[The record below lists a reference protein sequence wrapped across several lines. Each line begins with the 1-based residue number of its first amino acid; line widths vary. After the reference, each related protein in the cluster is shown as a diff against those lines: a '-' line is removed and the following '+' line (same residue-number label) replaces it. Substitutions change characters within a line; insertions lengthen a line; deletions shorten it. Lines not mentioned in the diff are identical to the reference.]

1 MYKIDKI
8 LIGTHNKGKFKEI
21 SDLLPKAIK
30 KISPNE
36 LNIESPQENGKSFLQ
51 NSEIK
56 ADFFCKKS
64 HLTTLSDDSGLEID
78 CLAGKPG
85 IFSSRWAKE
94 FGNFSNAMF
103 EILKKIN
110 EANQNKKQKNIKA
123 KFVCSLTIQWPDGK
137 KISEIGEIEG
147 NISPPKGN
155 NGFGYDPIFIPQG
168 YLKTFAEMNYKEK
181 LLIDHRYIA
190 YKKLEKKIKIYFQ

>member
-1 MYKIDKI
+1 MYEIDKI

-21 SDLLPKAIK
+21 SDLLPKAVK

-36 LNIESPQENGKSFLQ
+36 LNMESPEESGKSFLQ

-56 ADFFCKKS
+56 ANFFCKKS

-78 CLAGKPG
+78 CLGGKPG

-94 FGNFSNAMF
+94 FGSFSNAMF
-103 EILKKIN
+103 EILKQISK
-110 EANQNKKQKNIKA
+110 ANQNKKQKNTKA
-123 KFVCSLTIQWPDGK
+123 KFVCSLTIQWPNGK

>member
-21 SDLLPKAIK
+21 SDLLPKTIK

-36 LNIESPQENGKSFLQ
+36 LNIESPEESGKSFLK

-78 CLAGKPG
+78 CLGGKPG

-94 FGNFSNAMF
+94 FGSFSNAMF
-103 EILKKIN
+103 EILKQISK
-110 EANQNKKQKNIKA
+110 ANQNKKQKNTKA
-123 KFVCSLTIQWPDGK
+123 KFVCSLTIQWPNGK

>member
-21 SDLLPKAIK
+21 SDLLPKAVK

-36 LNIESPQENGKSFLQ
+36 LNMESPEESGKSFLQ

-56 ADFFCKKS
+56 ANFFCKKS

-78 CLAGKPG
+78 CLGGKPG

-94 FGNFSNAMF
+94 FGSFSNAMF
-103 EILKKIN
+103 EILKQISK
-110 EANQNKKQKNIKA
+110 ANQNKKQKNTKA
-123 KFVCSLTIQWPDGK
+123 KFVCSLTIQWPNGK